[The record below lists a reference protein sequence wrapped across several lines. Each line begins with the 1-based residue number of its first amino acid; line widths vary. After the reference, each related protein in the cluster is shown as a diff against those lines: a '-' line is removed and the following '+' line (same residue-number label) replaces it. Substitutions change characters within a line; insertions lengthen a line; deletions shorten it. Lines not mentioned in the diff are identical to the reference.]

1 MRVSESLGAWWL
13 ESTVN
18 SYLLFIC
25 TLLKKSLACWWLGP
39 TSVSGLPRR
48 CHGERTTDCNRQLT
62 GGYLFES
69 FFPLAAA
76 VSAVLTHTH
85 TRLPLFLFQ
94 LSISTM
100 IFPFFF
106 FDSLSFF
113 DDWKWQHNS
122 SYCLDDG
129 RKWNATQD
137 IHHFRRPELAAY
149 WPYTTIEM
157 VFFSRLHLSLFF
169 ISFSHLHNDKQMPVD
184 FHLDLFF
191 VFRWMF
197 RSFAYLS
204 SGTLGNFVNELFTFI
219 S

>member
-1 MRVSESLGAWWL
+1 MTGVDREFLPALYMHAVE
-13 ESTVN
+13 E
-18 SYLLFIC
+18 
-25 TLLKKSLACWWLGP
+25 K
-39 TSVSGLPRR
+39 SGLLVVGTHLRERAATPMPWWTNNRLQPAVNRR
-48 CHGERTTDCNRQLT
+48 
-62 GGYLFES
+62 LFVWIFLS
-69 FFPLAAA
+69 FGCCCQCCAN
-76 VSAVLTHTH
+76 THTHIH

-169 ISFSHLHNDKQMPVD
+169 ISFSHLPNDKQMPID

-191 VFRWMF
+191 CLSVIV
-197 RSFAYLS
+197 SFVCLPFLRY
-204 SGTLGNFVNELFTFI
+204 VR
-219 S
+219 